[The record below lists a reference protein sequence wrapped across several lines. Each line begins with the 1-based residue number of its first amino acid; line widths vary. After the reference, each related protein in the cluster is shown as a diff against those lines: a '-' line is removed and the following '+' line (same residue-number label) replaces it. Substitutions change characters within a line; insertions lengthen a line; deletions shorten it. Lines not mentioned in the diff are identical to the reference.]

1 MEKLCP
7 QDKVTNI
14 DKSEIHRLTDL
25 FNHCFE
31 QIKKWVK
38 EDLFA
43 KDYLL
48 FPLNLPEHW
57 SLIVN

>member
-1 MEKLCP
+1 M
-7 QDKVTNI
+7 
-14 DKSEIHRLTDL
+14 
-25 FNHCFE
+25 
-31 QIKKWVK
+31 KKWVK

-57 SLIVN
+57 SLIVKKINL

>member
-14 DKSEIHRLTDL
+14 DKSEINRLTDL

-31 QIKKWVK
+31 
-38 EDLFA
+38 
-43 KDYLL
+43 
-48 FPLNLPEHW
+48 
-57 SLIVN
+57 